1 MVLGSASPDHP
12 TNPRIEQLILQFVN
26 IDQCTTFITS
36 DSLFAC
42 QRIEDDSLHRASV
55 TVQTSRLYLLQI
67 RVRPGAAWLP
77 DNSEPYRV
85 HASEPPGQ
93 ALAESSD
100 EETVYL

>member
-1 MVLGSASPDHP
+1 MGEHTKDVWAFKNLVYLIV
-12 TNPRIEQLILQFVN
+12 PRPGN
-26 IDQCTTFITS
+26 
-36 DSLFAC
+36 SLFAC

-55 TVQTSRLYLLQI
+55 TLQTSRLYLLQI

-77 DNSEPYRV
+77 DNSEPYRI
-85 HASEPPGQ
+85 HASEPPGE